1 MGIGLAALA
10 IFVEYVLSL
19 IHRKWNMKK
28 IRFVRDTKVIEI
40 KPKESENQLG
50 KEK

>member
-19 IHRKWNMKK
+19 IHRKWKMKK